1 MCNAKSK
8 LLLFPGI
15 IFLNNQSL
23 KLIFI
28 LNQIAMQVAVTRK
41 KYIFSP
47 DPSRIIARFL
57 YVNDERSADIIR
69 KVLAMP
75 EKEVNIAMSQ
85 LLRGYSRRHRNI
97 SKIFE
102 KHFAKMAPIFDKIE
116 VNEEDLTP
124 AQKALI
130 GSYFTMEYSIESAA
144 FFNPSIVE
152 NPDQS
157 ETRPDE
163 TRVIFSFRATGEGH
177 ISSVVFRSGILDRN
191 NNLTLEPVGKM
202 LAEADVI
209 TRNSYDKKAFLEKLV
224 EMQEKGNVISPAVL
238 DKHDEKKDQAN
249 FIPPVIVDKHDE
261 KQDNRNVISP
271 AFILDK
277 LGDNFTYGELMMNID
292 KARKDSELTE
302 DQVKIINQ
310 MMWLASSHYEIN
322 FSIDSAISERVIF
335 PISATEQKGIED
347 ARFVKFTDDNGEIT
361 YYATYT
367 AYDGMAIMP
376 KLISTKDFYDFKILP
391 INGEIAQNKGM
402 ALFPRKINGKYAM
415 LCRIDGVNNYIAY
428 SDSINIWR
436 EAKIIQRPKFP
447 WELVQIGNAGSPIE
461 TEDGWLVI
469 THAVGSMRE
478 YSLGASLYDLK
489 NPEIEIGRLSNPL
502 MVPNETEREGYVPN
516 VIYSCGSMIHNED
529 LVIPYAMSDHSSS
542 YATVD
547 LRELLDV
554 LKASGSNGKL
564 L

>member
-1 MCNAKSK
+1 
-8 LLLFPGI
+8 
-15 IFLNNQSL
+15 
-23 KLIFI
+23 
-28 LNQIAMQVAVTRK
+28 MQVAVTRK
-41 KYIFSP
+41 KYVFSP
-47 DPSRIIARFL
+47 DPSRVIARFL
-57 YVNDERSADIIR
+57 HLNDERSAEIIR

-85 LLRGYSRRHRNI
+85 LLRGYARRHRNI

-102 KHFAKMAPIFDKIE
+102 KHFNKLAPIFDKIE
-116 VNEEDLTP
+116 VNEEDLSI

-157 ETRPDE
+157 ETRQYE
-163 TRVIFSFRATGEGH
+163 KRMIFSFRATGEGH
-177 ISSVVFRSGILDRN
+177 ISSVVFRSGVLDKN

-202 LAEADVI
+202 LAEADKI
-209 TRNSYDKKAFLEKLV
+209 KRNVYDKKTFQKKLV
-224 EMQEKGNVISPAVL
+224 EMQQQVKAVSSDPADKPGKKGANSKVL
-238 DKHDEKKDQAN
+238 
-249 FIPPVIVDKHDE
+249 
-261 KQDNRNVISP
+261 ST

-277 LGDNFTYGELMMNID
+277 LGDEFTYGELMKNIEI
-292 KARKDSELTE
+292 ARKEPELSE
-302 DQVKIINQ
+302 DQNKLIHQ

-335 PISATEQKGIED
+335 PISATEKKGIED
-347 ARFVKFTDDNGEIT
+347 ARFVKFTDDDGEIT

-367 AYDGMAIMP
+367 AYDGTAIMP
-376 KLISTKDFYDFKILP
+376 KLISTKDFYSFRILP

-402 ALFPRKINGKYAM
+402 ALFPRRINGKYAM

-436 EAKIIQRPKFP
+436 EAKIIQQPKYA

-461 TEDGWLVI
+461 TEAGWLVI

-478 YSLGASLYDLK
+478 YTLGASLYDLE
-489 NPEIEIGRLSNPL
+489 NPEIEIGRLDSPL

-516 VIYSCGSMIHNED
+516 VIYSCGSIIHNED
-529 LVIPYAMSDHSSS
+529 LILPYAMSDYSST

-547 LRELLDV
+547 LKELLDV
-554 LKASGSNGKL
+554 LIASGSNGK
-564 L
+564 

>member
-1 MCNAKSK
+1 
-8 LLLFPGI
+8 
-15 IFLNNQSL
+15 
-23 KLIFI
+23 
-28 LNQIAMQVAVTRK
+28 MQVAVTRK
-41 KYIFSP
+41 KFIFSP
-47 DPSRIIARFL
+47 DPTRVIARFL
-57 YVNDERSADIIR
+57 YMNDERSADIIR

-97 SKIFE
+97 SRIFE
-102 KHFAKMAPIFDKIE
+102 KHFAKLAPIFNKIE
-116 VNEEDLTP
+116 VNEDDLSVS
-124 AQKALI
+124 QKALI

-152 NPDQS
+152 NPDQT
-157 ETRPDE
+157 ETKSDE
-163 TRVIFSFRATGEGH
+163 KRVIFSFRATGEGH
-177 ISSVVFRSGILDRN
+177 ISSIVFRSGILDKN
-191 NNLTLEPVGKM
+191 NNLTIEPVGNM

-209 TRNSYDKKAFLEKLV
+209 KRNVYDKKTFQKKLD
-224 EMQEKGNVISPAVL
+224 EMQDQANVISPVIIDKLDKMQDKGNVISPA
-238 DKHDEKKDQAN
+238 
-249 FIPPVIVDKHDE
+249 IVDKHDE
-261 KQDNRNVISP
+261 MQDKGNVISS

-277 LGDNFTYGELMMNID
+277 LGDEFTYGELMKNLEI
-292 KARKDSELTE
+292 ARKDTNLSDDHKKL
-302 DQVKIINQ
+302 INQ

-335 PISATEQKGIED
+335 PISATEQRGIED
-347 ARFVKFTDDNGEIT
+347 ARFVKFTDDNDEVT

-367 AYDGMAIMP
+367 AYDGMAILP
-376 KLISTKDFYDFKILP
+376 KLISTKDFYNFKILP

-436 EAKIIQRPKFP
+436 EAKIIQQPKYP

-461 TEDGWLVI
+461 TEEGWLII

-478 YSLGASLYDLK
+478 YTLGASLYELE
-489 NPEIEIGRLSNPL
+489 NPEKEIGRLNNPL
-502 MVPNETEREGYVPN
+502 IVPNEVEREGYVPN
-516 VIYSCGSMIHNED
+516 VIYSCGSIIHKDD
-529 LVIPYAMSDHSSS
+529 LIIPYAMSDHSST

-554 LKASGSNGKL
+554 LKASGNNNRK
-564 L
+564 